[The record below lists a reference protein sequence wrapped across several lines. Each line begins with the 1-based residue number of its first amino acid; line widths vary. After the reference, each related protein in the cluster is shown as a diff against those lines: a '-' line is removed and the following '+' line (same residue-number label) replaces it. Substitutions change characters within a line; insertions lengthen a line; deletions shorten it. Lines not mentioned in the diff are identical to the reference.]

1 LRTDSDSLYVF
12 SCSLG
17 AVDLLIR
24 GFSLQTGAEIW
35 SQAIPDI
42 SQVPKVIVVEGD
54 LIVFTNDHKVFMV
67 DRIKNS
73 HTINPSEDPRFK
85 VYIELE
91 MKRGAS
97 VISRALMISI
107 MSKMTTF
114 HLIPLCPVGFLVELT
129 SQFILIFNFICRI
142 ELMGSSR
149 KQAFVELLFGTES
162 TRFNLRK
169 EKYHKIRNPFLA
181 PTFVTF
187 EVAKK
192 VFVMDFLNVQKFK
205 KEK

>member
-17 AVDLLIR
+17 TTDLLIR

-42 SQVPKVIVVEGD
+42 SQVPMVIVVEGD

-73 HTINPSEDPRFK
+73 HTINPSEDPRYT
-85 VYIELE
+85 VYHEQEIKLE
-91 MKRGAS
+91 GN
-97 VISRALMISI
+97 VISRALLISI
-107 MSKMTTF
+107 SEMTTF
-114 HLIPLCPVGFLVELT
+114 HLIPLCIVGFLFT
-129 SQFILIFNFICRI
+129 SQCVLMFDFICRI

-162 TRFNLRK
+162 RRFNLRK
-169 EKYHKIRNPFLA
+169 EKYHKIRNPFVA